1 MVWFIPE
8 FHALAMSGRHR
19 YSPTAALDVILP
31 LVEQGELKIVGETH
45 PTALERL
52 LQQQPKAV
60 TALAAL
66 RVEPLPPQDTLALGR
81 LWLEREVEGGD
92 PEVVAQAWDLT
103 QQYLGDRAAPG
114 NLLGLLDATLHRLRA
129 ASGQDRPPLD
139 LDDVLVTLAAQ
150 TGLQIGLLDH
160 RRGLD
165 LDGLKAFLSRQVM
178 GQEEAVNC
186 LVERVAMLKA
196 GVTDPTRPVGVFL
209 FAGPT
214 GTGKTEIAKTLAE
227 WLFGDPRRMIRLDM
241 SEFQTQDSLD
251 RLLGQSER
259 EHSLSLADQ
268 IRRQPFSILLLDEF
282 EKAHPKVWDTFL
294 QVFDDARITDR
305 NGKVADFRHAIVI
318 LTSNLGARIP
328 TGAALGFGAG
338 NPGFD
343 LGEVRR
349 AVGKAFRREFI
360 NRLDR
365 VVVFRPLSRELM
377 REILQ
382 KELVKAFQRRGL
394 RYRSWA
400 VEWDETAIEFLL
412 EKGFTPDLGARP
424 LKRAIERYL
433 LSPLAITIVRHQA
446 PAGDQF
452 LFVSAGEE
460 RLEVT
465 FVDPDAPAPDPAE
478 EAAAPAA
485 PAPDGLDPRAI
496 LLDPRGSAEE
506 LAALRRAYDALDETL
521 TSADWQARKDAAMAE
536 MERPDFW
543 SAPERFA
550 TLGRAEYLDRVDA
563 GCRRAGSL
571 LRRLEGNAP
580 RGQVPAN
587 MVAVLAQN
595 LFLLETACR
604 DLLEE
609 RPSEAFLL
617 VEASPDGTQDWDRSR
632 DFARRLAGMYEAWAA
647 ARRMRLA
654 RLESVEDDDKD
665 DDRPAFRRVYSV
677 MGFGAHSL
685 LAGEHGLHLFEWPG
699 DRPRQFERVGVHVR
713 VAPQPAGPPPESR
726 RALLRQAQGLL
737 EAAGEGGP
745 TVVRRYREAP
755 TPLVRDA
762 RRDWR
767 SGRLDRVLAGDFDLM
782 SPPRPP
788 ARTRRH
794 TSA

>member
-1 MVWFIPE
+1 M
-8 FHALAMSGRHR
+8 
-19 YSPTAALDVILP
+19 
-31 LVEQGELKIVGETH
+31 
-45 PTALERL
+45 
-52 LQQQPKAV
+52 
-60 TALAAL
+60 
-66 RVEPLPPQDTLALGR
+66 
-81 LWLEREVEGGD
+81 
-92 PEVVAQAWDLT
+92 
-103 QQYLGDRAAPG
+103 
-114 NLLGLLDATLHRLRA
+114 
-129 ASGQDRPPLD
+129 
-139 LDDVLVTLAAQ
+139 
-150 TGLQIGLLDH
+150 
-160 RRGLD
+160 
-165 LDGLKAFLSRQVM
+165 
-178 GQEEAVNC
+178 
-186 LVERVAMLKA
+186 
-196 GVTDPTRPVGVFL
+196 
-209 FAGPT
+209 
-214 GTGKTEIAKTLAE
+214 
-227 WLFGDPRRMIRLDM
+227 
-241 SEFQTQDSLD
+241 
-251 RLLGQSER
+251 
-259 EHSLSLADQ
+259 
-268 IRRQPFSILLLDEF
+268 
-282 EKAHPKVWDTFL
+282 
-294 QVFDDARITDR
+294 
-305 NGKVADFRHAIVI
+305 
-318 LTSNLGARIP
+318 
-328 TGAALGFGAG
+328 
-338 NPGFD
+338 
-343 LGEVRR
+343 RR

-465 FVDPDAPAPDPAE
+465 FVDPDAAAPEPEA

-521 TSADWQARKDAAMAE
+521 TWPTGRPARTPPWP
-536 MERPDFW
+536 RW
-543 SAPERFA
+543 SARTSGPRPSASRPWAGRSTWTASTPAAAALARCCGAWRA
-550 TLGRAEYLDRVDA
+550 TRPAAR
-563 GCRRAGSL
+563 CRPTWSRCWPRTSSCW
-571 LRRLEGNAP
+571 RRPAATSWRSGPPRPSCWSRPARTAP
-580 RGQVPAN
+580 RTGTGPGTSPGGWPGCTRPGPPPA
-587 MVAVLAQN
+587 
-595 LFLLETACR
+595 AC
-604 DLLEE
+604 
-609 RPSEAFLL
+609 
-617 VEASPDGTQDWDRSR
+617 
-632 DFARRLAGMYEAWAA
+632 AWPGW
-647 ARRMRLA
+647 
-654 RLESVEDDDKD
+654 ESVEDDDKD